1 MTEAASVVLV
11 HGAFCGD
18 WAYWK
23 IGPALTSREIRWTG
37 ADLPSCR
44 ATDAS
49 VTAAD
54 DAAYVRRLIDEING
68 PVVVVGKSYG
78 GIVVSGA
85 SAGHPNVVHLLYV
98 AAMMPARGEQYTR
111 MTAPARQPEFIE
123 GFRLLEDGRVA
134 MDPEIGARCAFSQAT
149 EEDRDVWRRNGA
161 PMSFGRDPSLS
172 FERVGWETIP
182 STYIVCTEDRAI
194 IPAAQQK
201 WAKQATSVIERPW
214 DHSPSV
220 SHPDEVADLVAKI
233 ARSAVVRKP
242 LGADGH

>member
-1 MTEAASVVLV
+1 MTEAAAVVLV

-23 IGPALTSREIRWTG
+23 IGPSLARRGIRWTG

-54 DAAYVRRLIDEING
+54 DAAYVRKLIDEISG
-68 PVVVVGKSYG
+68 PVVVMGKSYG

-85 SAGHPNVVHLLYV
+85 TADHPNVAHLIFV
-98 AAMMPARGEQYTR
+98 AAMVPAPGEEYSR
-111 MTAPARQPEFIE
+111 MTAPARQPDFVE

-134 MDPEIGARCAFSQAT
+134 MDLEVGALCAFSQAT

-161 PMSFGRDPSLS
+161 PMSFGRDPTLS

-194 IPAAQQK
+194 FPSAQQK
-201 WAKQATSVIERPW
+201 WAEHASTVIERPW
-214 DHSPSV
+214 DHSPGV
-220 SHPDEVADLVAKI
+220 SHPDEVADLVAGI
-233 ARSAVVRKP
+233 ARSSVA
-242 LGADGH
+242 